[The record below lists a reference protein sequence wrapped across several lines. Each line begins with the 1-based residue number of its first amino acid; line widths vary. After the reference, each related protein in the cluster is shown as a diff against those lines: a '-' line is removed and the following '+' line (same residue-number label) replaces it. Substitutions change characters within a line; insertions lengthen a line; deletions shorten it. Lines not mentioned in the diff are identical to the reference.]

1 MLAEKAFKDFVR
13 RLCYCVVAFLLVSV
27 LWRITLTLQHPFTH
41 LFFPMDRER
50 FIEVDRGTACG
61 HRSVVAA
68 DRETGVLYLFIE
80 DGGVSPLFQSDGEL
94 MIYDAG

>member
-1 MLAEKAFKDFVR
+1 MLTEKAFKDFSR
-13 RLCYCVVAFLLVSV
+13 RLCYCVVALLLVGV
-27 LWRITLTLQHPFTH
+27 LGRVMITLQHPSTH
-41 LFFPMDRER
+41 LFFPTDRER

-68 DRETGVLYLFIE
+68 DRETGVLYILTD
-80 DGGVSPLFQSDGEL
+80 DGGISPLFQSDGEL

>member
-1 MLAEKAFKDFVR
+1 MLTEKAFKDFSR
-13 RLCYCVVAFLLVSV
+13 RLCCCVVAFLLVSV
-27 LWRITLTLQHPFTH
+27 LGRVMITLQHPSTY
-41 LFFPMDRER
+41 LFFPADRER

-68 DRETGVLYLFIE
+68 DRETGVLYLFTE
-80 DGGVSPLFQSDGEL
+80 NGVSPLFQSDGEL

>member
-1 MLAEKAFKDFVR
+1 M
-13 RLCYCVVAFLLVSV
+13 
-27 LWRITLTLQHPFTH
+27 ITLQHPSTH
-41 LFFPMDRER
+41 LFFPADREK
-50 FIEVDRGTACG
+50 FVEIDRGMACG

-68 DRETGVLYLFIE
+68 DRETGVLYLFTE

>member
-1 MLAEKAFKDFVR
+1 MSTEKVFKDFAR
-13 RLCYCVVAFLLVSV
+13 RLCCCVAACLLVGV
-27 LWRITLTLQHPFTH
+27 LGRVMITLQHPSTH
-41 LFFPMDRER
+41 LFFPADRER

-68 DRETGVLYLFIE
+68 DRETGVLYLFTE
-80 DGGVSPLFQSDGEL
+80 NGVSPLFQSDGEL

>member
-1 MLAEKAFKDFVR
+1 MSTEKAFKDFSR
-13 RLCYCVVAFLLVSV
+13 RLCYCIVGFLLVGV
-27 LWRITLTLQHPFTH
+27 LGRVAITLQHPSTH
-41 LFFPMDRER
+41 LFFPADRER

-68 DRETGVLYLFIE
+68 DRETGVLYLFTE
-80 DGGVSPLFQSDGEL
+80 DGISPLFQSDGEL